1 MASIYSSDSSDT
13 QEPKTPNR
21 SLDLSYLRLD
31 NLAMGRTMEQ
41 IALVPNESTESSECQ
56 TQQVS
61 EKTGLYETIL
71 LLHNDLVTMPVEV
84 LYFHNLRLLDLSSN
98 SLTFLPDV
106 IIELKHLTSLIIKN
120 NCLDENGLP
129 KNFGRLRLR
138 ELNLSGNHFTR
149 FPEQVYDM
157 TTLKYLYIGGGSITG
172 FSGRIAKLQRLQI
185 LYLGGNQL
193 QEIPA
198 QVGLLS
204 HLQVLNLSE
213 NHLESLPTSIAALK
227 QLKSLLLHKNR
238 LTTLPQEIAKLGG
251 LMELSLRDNPLVVRF
266 VREMVYSPP
275 SLMEIAARIVKVK
288 NIPFNMDDIP
298 SHLKEYLQSAHHCVN
313 PKCKG
318 VFFDTRVEHVKF
330 VDFCGKYRIPLMHY
344 LCSRKCTTARPA
356 YNNDSSDSDSESQRL
371 KRVLLG

>member
-1 MASIYSSDSSDT
+1 VCLKTFVNLPLSPPNLYGRKGKNSAYFVIPPLFCSYEVHSLAYFYFIFAGKSAIPILMASIYSSDSSDT

-172 FSGRIAKLQRLQI
+172 FSGRIAKLQRF
-185 LYLGGNQL
+185 LY
-193 QEIPA
+193 I
-198 QVGLLS
+198 
-204 HLQVLNLSE
+204 
-213 NHLESLPTSIAALK
+213 I
-227 QLKSLLLHKNR
+227 
-238 LTTLPQEIAKLGG
+238 
-251 LMELSLRDNPLVVRF
+251 
-266 VREMVYSPP
+266 
-275 SLMEIAARIVKVK
+275 
-288 NIPFNMDDIP
+288 
-298 SHLKEYLQSAHHCVN
+298 YL
-313 PKCKG
+313 
-318 VFFDTRVEHVKF
+318 
-330 VDFCGKYRIPLMHY
+330 
-344 LCSRKCTTARPA
+344 
-356 YNNDSSDSDSESQRL
+356 
-371 KRVLLG
+371 